1 MSRRTEMAYKAESP
15 GKSARHDETLDSGD
29 TVNAAVVSP
38 QFTSLSGE
46 ICPIGTWSIPSGSL
60 NEARVERLGQATG
73 PYRLEQGRLWRNASG
88 DRAEVSRGRSS
99 QMPPV
104 MGRTR

>member
-15 GKSARHDETLDSGD
+15 GKLARHNEALDSGD

-46 ICPIGTWSIPSGSL
+46 ICTTGTWFMPFGSL

-73 PYRLEQGRLWRNASG
+73 PYRTDQGRPWRNTRG
-88 DRAEVSRGRSS
+88 DRAEVSRGHSS
-99 QMPPV
+99 QTPPV